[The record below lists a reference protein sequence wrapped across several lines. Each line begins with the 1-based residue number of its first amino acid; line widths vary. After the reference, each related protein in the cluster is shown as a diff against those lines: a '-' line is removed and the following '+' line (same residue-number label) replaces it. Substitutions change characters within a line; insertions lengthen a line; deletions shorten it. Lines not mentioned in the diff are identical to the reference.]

1 MLQSVISGK
10 TLQEQLITLPVIF
23 GRLDMTNTAIMQG
36 EGGMILLWTQGW
48 YDILNFV
55 KKIKTHQDVKCLFF
69 MLISNLE
76 PKLKN
81 ISISKL
87 YFLIQ
92 NTIKYFD
99 NSL

>member
-23 GRLDMTNTAIMQG
+23 GRLDLTNRAIMQG

-55 KKIKTHQDVKCLFF
+55 KK
-69 MLISNLE
+69 N
-76 PKLKN
+76 KN
-81 ISISKL
+81 TSGCKVIIFYADFKSG
-87 YFLIQ
+87 
-92 NTIKYFD
+92 T
-99 NSL
+99 